1 MSCIFQVAA
10 LAMEDL
16 LSWMEEGG
24 QVGIFLSMFYSL
36 FFWQLIISAGLQ
48 VGICDATNSTRNRRN
63 MLMKMAEGKC
73 KVQLNQR

>member
-1 MSCIFQVAA
+1 
-10 LAMEDL
+10 MEDM

-24 QVGIFLSMFYSL
+24 QVGNFLVCFFL
-36 FFWQLIISAGLQ
+36 IIFWQLIISAALQ

-73 KVQLNQR
+73 KVQLNQQ